1 MQHNNAILISHAAG
15 AEIISNNTIV
25 RVEAISNYSKLY
37 FSCGRTLV
45 VAKVLKWFDTEL
57 AGQGFIRIHRRHLVN
72 QNSVT
77 MLQGNFMRL
86 QNNEVLQISKRKITK
101 TKQYFQ
107 VNNIHTSDLHF

>member
-15 AEIISNNTIV
+15 AEIISNNTII

-72 QNSVT
+72 AQLVT
-77 MLQGNFMRL
+77 MLHRKHVEL
-86 QNNEVLQISKRKITK
+86 QNKEMLELSKRKK
-101 TKQYFQ
+101 TAIYRFFSNKS
-107 VNNIHTSDLHF
+107 IAC